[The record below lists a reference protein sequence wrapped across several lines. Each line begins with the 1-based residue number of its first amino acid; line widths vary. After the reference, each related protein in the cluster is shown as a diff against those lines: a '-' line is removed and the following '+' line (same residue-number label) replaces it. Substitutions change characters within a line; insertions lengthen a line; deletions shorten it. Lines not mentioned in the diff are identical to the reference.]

1 MTAAGDV
8 PRTCPSAR
16 ADPGALLL
24 GLVGTEGRTV
34 PLRTAMVVDAEFIAR
49 AAEHGPPEA
58 RMRFANACVKGACAQ
73 WTGHHCGVIE
83 RVLSHLGTPP
93 APDALPPCL
102 IRASCRWFAER
113 GGAACGVC
121 DQIVTD
127 NSAMA

>member
-1 MTAAGDV
+1 MSQADV

-16 ADPGALLL
+16 AEPGATLL
-24 GLVGTEGRTV
+24 GVVGATGRMK
-34 PLRTAMVVDAEFIAR
+34 PLRTAMLVDADFIAM
-49 AAEHGPPEA
+49 ASDTGPPET
-58 RMRFANACVKGACAQ
+58 RIRFAAPCVKGACAQ

-83 RVLSHLGTPP
+83 RVLTHLGTP
-93 APDALPPCL
+93 ASPDALPPCL
-102 IRASCRWFAER
+102 IRATCRWFAER